1 MKRRKHKKTHSLY
14 PSCAELKDMILN
26 EGVVP
31 TPIYT
36 KSRMRRSIVCSRS
49 IWDREPKKRIRLKLK

>member
-1 MKRRKHKKTHSLY
+1 MRRKHKRSRSLY
-14 PSCAELKDMILN
+14 PTCEEIRKMILE

-49 IWDREPKKRIRLKLK
+49 IWDREPKKRIKLRLK